1 MTSYELNP
9 IGLVRSPLKTVEDA
23 PKQGSE
29 GGPSAWIEI
38 LPEFE
43 AALHGVTPGSDIVVF
58 TWLHRARRDSL
69 EVHPRDDPKKPITG
83 VFATRSADR
92 PNPIGLHP
100 VKVIEIDGLRL
111 KVWPMEA
118 IDRTPVIDIKPA
130 LKEGR
135 PETPVTSPR
144 AVARRRSKG
153 S

>member
-1 MTSYELNP
+1 MTSYDLKP
-9 IGLVRSPLKTVEDA
+9 IGLVRSPLKTIEDA
-23 PKQGSE
+23 PRQGSE

-43 AALHGVTPGSDIVVF
+43 AALNGIALGSEVMVF

-100 VKVIEIDGLRL
+100 VKVLEVDGLRL
-111 KVWPMEA
+111 KVWPLEA

-130 LKEGR
+130 LKESR
-135 PETPVTSPR
+135 PEGPVTSPR
-144 AVARRRSKG
+144 AVARRRSRG